1 MIIWSN
7 GNIAVAIA
15 VLGKNNASGSLA
27 HIGQTRVKPLNLTLY
42 HNHVKSL
49 IL

>member
-27 HIGQTRVKPLNLTLY
+27 HRSDAGETI
-42 HNHVKSL
+42 KSYL
-49 IL
+49 IP